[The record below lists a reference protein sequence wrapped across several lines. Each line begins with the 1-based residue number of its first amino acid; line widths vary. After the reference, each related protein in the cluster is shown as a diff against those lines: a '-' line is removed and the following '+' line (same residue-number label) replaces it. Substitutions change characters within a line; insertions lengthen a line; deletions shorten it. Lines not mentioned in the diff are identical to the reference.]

1 MLTLLRRF
9 FAAILAIIAFGAG
22 GAVAQTQSVIEDIKQ
37 AGVIRVG
44 LSIFH
49 PWAMYDKNGE
59 LIGFELDIARQL
71 AADMGV
77 EVEFVLTD
85 WEQMIPSLNAG
96 DFDVIIS
103 GMSITPSRN
112 LVVNF
117 TDPYAFSGMTLLANR
132 ALTEGFRVED
142 FNHKDVIFTARRG
155 ATSATVIGNLFP
167 DAQLLLMDED
177 GADTEEVLA
186 GRAHA
191 TMAAEP
197 TPSDAARDFAD
208 ILHVPFSHTYLATGE
223 GFGVRKGDHDA
234 LNFFNNWIAH
244 YWVTGWLQQRNNY
257 WFRGNEW
264 AEEIE

>member
-9 FAAILAIIAFGAG
+9 FAAILAVIAFGAG

-71 AADMGV
+71 ADDMGV

-155 ATSATVIGNLFP
+155 GDFG
-167 DAQLLLMDED
+167 D
-177 GADTEEVLA
+177 G
-186 GRAHA
+186 
-191 TMAAEP
+191 
-197 TPSDAARDFAD
+197 
-208 ILHVPFSHTYLATGE
+208 
-223 GFGVRKGDHDA
+223 
-234 LNFFNNWIAH
+234 
-244 YWVTGWLQQRNNY
+244 YWQFIPQCAVAFDG
-257 WFRGNEW
+257 
-264 AEEIE
+264 